1 MPQPTRGRPGEHR
14 LDRIVEIV
22 CVVVVLLAVAALI
35 AWIVTNSGGGVL
47 NQG

>member
-1 MPQPTRGRPGEHR
+1 MPPRRAEQILE
-14 LDRIVEIV
+14 VV
-22 CVVVVLLAVAALI
+22 CVLVVLLAVAALV